1 MIFVMSREILPYV
14 CSFAILNLTFT
25 GGQTMRNS
33 SKTEMARFF
42 VVGAAVGAATALL
55 FAPKSGMQIRKDIRR
70 ISRRTIDQLDDLQ
83 SDIRDQ
89 ISDGYAQV
97 KKMIKTA

>member
-1 MIFVMSREILPYV
+1 
-14 CSFAILNLTFT
+14 
-25 GGQTMRNS
+25 MRNS

-42 VVGAAVGAATALL
+42 VVGAAVGAVTALL

-70 ISRRTIDQLDDLQ
+70 ISRRTIEQLDDLQ

-89 ISDGYAQV
+89 ISDGYSQV